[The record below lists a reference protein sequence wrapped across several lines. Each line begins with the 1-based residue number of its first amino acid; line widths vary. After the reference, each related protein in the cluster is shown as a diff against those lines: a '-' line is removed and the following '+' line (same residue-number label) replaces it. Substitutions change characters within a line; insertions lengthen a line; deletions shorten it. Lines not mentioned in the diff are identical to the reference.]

1 MNEPQFELDPNT
13 KQILTDLKTVSEQ
26 LQVPILLV
34 GARARGFIFDNQYG
48 VEGRATTD
56 WDVAVKL
63 DSWEL
68 YDALVNKM
76 TTGETALFKKTRVM
90 HKFIHLK
97 TQLEVDVIPFG
108 NISNERQEITWND
121 GNIMSVLGFEEA
133 FSNTPIETID
143 DITIRIVPLTA
154 FMALKLLA
162 WNERR
167 ANKDLEDIIFILENY
182 YIPNRDEEDRMFRE
196 FNSEIFEENKL
207 EFYEAAIALL
217 GRDISKIFSEET
229 INKVKQILAQI
240 ITFQTQYL
248 PGFIS
253 KNLDGD
259 AWDKE
264 FDRLVRRLEALQ
276 YGLENTTTIYDLDS

>member
-13 KQILTDLKTVSEQ
+13 KQILTDLKTVGEQ

-76 TTGETALFKKTRVM
+76 TTGKTALFKKTSIM

-133 FSNTPIETID
+133 FSNTPIEIID
-143 DITIRIVPLTA
+143 DISIMIVPLTA
-154 FMALKLLA
+154 FIALKILA

-167 ANKDLEDIIFILENY
+167 ANKDLEDIIFILNNY
-182 YIPNRDEEDRMFRE
+182 YIQNRDESDRVSRGFITEIRE
-196 FNSEIFEENKL
+196 NIL
-207 EFYEAAIALL
+207 EFDEAAIALL
-217 GRDISKIFSEET
+217 GRDISGIFSEET

-240 ITFQTQYL
+240 ITSQTQYL

-253 KNLDGD
+253 KDLDGD
-259 AWDKE
+259 TWDKE

-276 YGLENTTTIYDLDS
+276 YGL

>member
-13 KQILTDLKTVSEQ
+13 KQILTDLKTVGEQ

-76 TTGETALFKKTRVM
+76 TTGQTALFKKTSIM

-154 FMALKLLA
+154 LIALKLLA

-182 YIPNRDEEDRMFRE
+182 YIQNRDEEDRVFRE
-196 FNSEIFEENKL
+196 FITEIGETIL
-207 EFYEAAIALL
+207 EFDEAAIALL
-217 GRDISKIFSEET
+217 GRDISGIFSEKT
-229 INKVKQILAQI
+229 IDKVKEILAEI
-240 ITFQTQYL
+240 ISFPGKYL

-253 KNLDGD
+253 KILDED
-259 AWDKE
+259 VWDEE

-276 YGLENTTTIYDLDS
+276 YGL